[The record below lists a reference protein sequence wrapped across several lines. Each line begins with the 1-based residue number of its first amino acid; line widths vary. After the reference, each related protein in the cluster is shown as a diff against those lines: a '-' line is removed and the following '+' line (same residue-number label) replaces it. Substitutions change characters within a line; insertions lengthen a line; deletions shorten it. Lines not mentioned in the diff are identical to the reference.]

1 MVKKKEQNNVTMGI
15 QIIMM
20 VVQTLVVLPVCGNN
34 IREGAKSVM
43 TEIIVM
49 VMPARVSVVML
60 VSLLLSVETVSAKEL
75 KNVMMVMQVILIR
88 VQQSVVP

>member
-20 VVQTLVVLPVCGNN
+20 VVQTLVVFLFVG
-34 IREGAKSVM
+34 ITSVKELKSVM

-60 VSLLLSVETVSAKEL
+60 ELLLSVETVSAKEL